1 MLVRAFAAVG
11 WQWGGRWAGRPTTS
25 TSPSAGPSGSA
36 FPRNPAYYTESVLTR
51 LSVKAA
57 PITTRAADYGPMVP
71 ACCNVCRTC
80 TTTNIVGVATAGFF
94 ATFAAVRRLV
104 KR

>member
-1 MLVRAFAAVG
+1 ML
-11 WQWGGRWAGRPTTS
+11 Q
-25 TSPSAGPSGSA
+25 
-36 FPRNPAYYTESVLTR
+36 R

-80 TTTNIVGVATAGFF
+80 TTTNVVGLALGGITAAGVWVARLA
-94 ATFAAVRRLV
+94 RRV
-104 KR
+104 IADPS